1 MKRVFPVPRVLPM
14 LVLALMPAVAAADDQ
29 DSIDYRK
36 HIMQTLH
43 AQTSAL
49 GMIMSGAIPDDN
61 VIAHIDTLAITAAT
75 ALKSF
80 EPKVEGGD
88 AKPEVW
94 TNWDDF
100 AARMNDFAAK
110 TAQMAKTAH
119 EQGKDEALLQA
130 VDALSCKGCHDDYNT
145 KDPTE

>member
-1 MKRVFPVPRVLPM
+1 MKRHFAASL
-14 LVLALMPAVAAADDQ
+14 LALSLLPAGSLADDQ
-29 DSIDYRK
+29 DVIDYRK
-36 HIMQTLH
+36 HIMDTLQ
-43 AQTSAL
+43 AQVAAL

-61 VIAHIDTLAITAAT
+61 VIAHIDIVAATAAT

-94 TNWDDF
+94 AQWDDF

-110 TAQMAKTAH
+110 TAAMSKTAH
-119 EQGKDEALLQA
+119 EKGKDEALLLA
-130 VDALSCKGCHDDYNT
+130 MDALTCKQCHDTYRVKRP
-145 KDPTE
+145 KDE